1 MRFDILTIFPEMF
14 AALINYGIIGRAVK
28 RGQIKINVVNIRD
41 FSKGPH
47 MMTDDRP
54 FGGGDGMVM
63 KPGPIFQALES
74 IPRENGGRKVI
85 LLTPQGQPFNQSI
98 ARDLTKLKQIVLVC
112 GRYEGV
118 DERVR
123 SRCVDMEL
131 SIGDYILTGGELPA
145 MVIVEV
151 VSRLIPGILGG
162 VRSSLEESFEDYF
175 LEYPQFT
182 RPRVFQGD
190 GVPSVLLSGDHE
202 RIRLWR
208 RTQSI
213 KRTLERR
220 PDLLEKA
227 PLSKRDKCIL
237 EELRKKQGSASALSS
252 QGLIKKADH

>member
-1 MRFDILTIFPEMF
+1 
-14 AALINYGIIGRAVK
+14 
-28 RGQIKINVVNIRD
+28 
-41 FSKGPH
+41 
-47 MMTDDRP
+47 
-54 FGGGDGMVM
+54 
-63 KPGPIFQALES
+63 
-74 IPRENGGRKVI
+74 
-85 LLTPQGQPFNQSI
+85 
-98 ARDLTKLKQIVLVC
+98 
-112 GRYEGV
+112 
-118 DERVR
+118 
-123 SRCVDMEL
+123 MEL

-213 KRTLERR
+213 NRTLERR

-227 PLSKRDKCIL
+227 PLSKKDKCIL

>member
-1 MRFDILTIFPEMF
+1 MRFDILSIFPEM
-14 AALINYGIIGRAVK
+14 LTPIINYGIIGRAVK

-41 FSKGPH
+41 FGEGPH
-47 MMTDDRP
+47 LMTDDRP

-63 KPGPIFQALES
+63 KPEPIYQALES
-74 IPRENGGRKVI
+74 IPSVKGDRKVI
-85 LLTPQGQPFNQSI
+85 LLTPQGRLFDQSI
-98 ARDLTKLKQIVLVC
+98 AKSLTSLEQIILVC

-123 SRCVDMEL
+123 SKYVDVEL

-145 MVIVEV
+145 MIIVEV

-162 VRSSLEESFEDYF
+162 LRSNLEESFEDHL
-175 LEYPQFT
+175 LEYPQYT
-182 RPRVFQGD
+182 RPRVFKGD
-190 GVPSVLLSGDHE
+190 EVPSVLLSGDHA

-220 PDLLEKA
+220 QDLLEKA
-227 PLSKRDKCIL
+227 HLSEMDRSVLK
-237 EELRKKQGSASALSS
+237 ELKQKKGKLSALSNQES
-252 QGLIKKADH
+252 GPD